1 MDVALSI
8 VAGLGLRLAFF
19 SAGSSRLLQAALGLW
34 EGIVI
39 HQVSGR
45 SSAPK
50 LDHVL
55 AFVLRV
61 SLDLLFSK
69 DFLRTFMI
77 LAWTALGTVGS
88 EAVYPHAILRA
99 ELKKQRD
106 RERRRRHSHSAFVQV
121 PILSTPLP
129 PRVRAY
135 RHPDQH
141 QVSSDLP
148 VDPPIQSSTPF
159 LTSMPPPT
167 PPSVFLHENSVIY
180 SPPPK
185 PVQIEQ
191 FRQESAQDA
200 LPVRPPS
207 GLAQLLEHS
216 PESGSPS
223 PLPIPLPTPPESS
236 QSAVPS
242 DGIVEMSRNELRTPR
257 LSTIHERTSEENGS
271 PEPNEQEQNGHAV
284 ADIVHHPIISGPY
297 APSAAASSAPLP
309 VPNAGLKHTASSTT
323 LKWLASQSGPNSDS
337 MFIPPLPATLS
348 PIPPV
353 PEPLPVRL
361 RHQPSWDAP
370 TPTMDKLNHEIND
383 HDDQYSEEHGS
394 DELYTP
400 GARDKL
406 NVLSDNEYEG
416 DLLRSPPQ
424 GPAELSPLVLN
435 VRSAM
440 TSDEHIP
447 ESDPNIP
454 VPREQETEPEYE
466 MLVPQIPH
474 VVEDEDDDN
483 FMPGTISQNLLL
495 QPPLPPSGPLIRPPS
510 PSPQPS
516 PPASP
521 ATILSNGS
529 ERSTFTTLYPSK
541 LYTRADEL
549 RKQARAQEQTR
560 ADLENERK
568 KADAEG
574 RILDALAL
582 KIKIRDLDAEAH
594 KLHEKAARRYYAA
607 RNALQVSTKIDVHGL
622 RPREAFDRAERALLD
637 AVNQKRTSLRIIVG
651 KGNHSV
657 NNQPTLKP
665 TLLRELGRLGFHCEV
680 DSRNAGVLIV
690 TIPQAGTS
698 SNATAGPSRR

>member
-19 SAGSSRLLQAALGLW
+19 SAGSSRFIQALLGLW

-50 LDHVL
+50 LDHIL

-77 LAWTALGTVGS
+77 LIWTALGTVGS
-88 EAVYPHAILRA
+88 EAVYPHTILRA

-106 RERRRRHSHSAFVQV
+106 RERRHRHSHSALTQI
-121 PILSTPLP
+121 PISSTPLP

-141 QVSSDLP
+141 HIGSELP
-148 VDPPIQSSTPF
+148 ADPPIQSSTPF
-159 LTSMPPPT
+159 VTSMPPPT
-167 PPSVFLHENSVIY
+167 PPSVFLHEESNIY

-185 PVQIEQ
+185 PIQIEP
-191 FRQESAQDA
+191 FPQESIHDA

-207 GLAQLLEHS
+207 GLAQLLENS
-216 PESGSPS
+216 PDTGSPL

-242 DGIVEMSRNELRTPR
+242 DGVVRNDLRTPR
-257 LSTIHERTSEENGS
+257 LSTIHERTSEENVS

-284 ADIVHHPIISGPY
+284 ADFVHLPTISGPY

-309 VPNAGLKHTASSTT
+309 VPNPGLKHTASNTT
-323 LKWLASQSGPNSDS
+323 LKWLASQSAAIDESI
-337 MFIPPLPATLS
+337 FIPPIPSSLS
-348 PIPPV
+348 PVPPI

-370 TPTMDKLNHEIND
+370 TPTMNNHNND
-383 HDDQYSEEHGS
+383 IHEQDDQHSDEEHGS

-400 GARDKL
+400 GAREKL
-406 NVLSDNEYEG
+406 NVLSDNEYAG
-416 DLLRSPPQ
+416 DPLQSPQ
-424 GPAELSPLVLN
+424 VPAELSPLVLN
-435 VRSAM
+435 VKSAM

-447 ESDPNIP
+447 HSGPEHGGFS
-454 VPREQETEPEYE
+454 EEEPE
-466 MLVPQIPH
+466 VPQIPH
-474 VVEDEDDDN
+474 VVEDEEEDEN
-483 FMPGTISQNLLL
+483 FMPGSISQNLLL

-516 PPASP
+516 PPSP

-541 LYTRADEL
+541 LYSRADEL

-568 KADAEG
+568 KADAQG
-574 RILDALAL
+574 RVLDALAL
-582 KIKIRDLDAEAH
+582 KIKIRDLDAEAQ

-607 RNALQVSTKIDVHGL
+607 RNALQVSSKIDVHGL
-622 RPREAFDRAERALLD
+622 RPREAFDRAERALLE
-637 AVNQKRTSLRIIVG
+637 AINQKRPSLRIIVG

-665 TLLRELGRLGFHCEV
+665 TILREMTRLGFRCEV
-680 DSRNAGVLIV
+680 DPRNAGVLIV
-690 TIPQAGTS
+690 TIPQSEST